1 MNILLICGSPRKQGN
16 TAQILRRLSA
26 ALEGETVTMVS
37 LAELHLNGC
46 LGCSVCQSDLEKPGC
61 VQQDDITVLLQQ
73 VMEADAVVYGTPL
86 YGHSYSGQLKLFMDR
101 HVALFKFVDGGDKA
115 VDEMEIL
122 SFIRNKP
129 VALVVSCQGP
139 EEHNTE
145 LVAIQFEKFCESS
158 LTRNLG
164 TYVFPWCDPNVEGSN
179 YSQETL
185 QRLADRISNA
195 GS

>member
-16 TAQILRRLSA
+16 TAQILRQLSI
-26 ALEGETVTMVS
+26 ALEVETITTVF
-37 LAELHLNGC
+37 LADLHLNGC
-46 LGCSVCQSDLEKPGC
+46 LGCSVCQKDLEKPGC
-61 VQQDDITVLLQQ
+61 VQQDDVTALLQQ

-86 YGHSYSGQLKLFMDR
+86 YGHSYSGLLKLLMDR

-115 VDEMEIL
+115 VEEMEIL

-145 LVAIQFEKFCESS
+145 LVAMQFEKFCESS
-158 LTRNLG
+158 LACNLG
-164 TYVFPWCDPNVEGSN
+164 TYVFPWCDPNVKGSN
-179 YSQETL
+179 YSQDTL
-185 QRLADRISNA
+185 QRLAARVRSA
-195 GS
+195 RA

>member
-16 TAQILRRLSA
+16 TAQILRQLSI

-37 LAELHLNGC
+37 LADLHLNGC
-46 LGCSVCQSDLEKPGC
+46 LGCSACQGDLEKPGC
-61 VQQDDITVLLQQ
+61 VQQDDVTALLQQ

-86 YGHSYSGQLKLFMDR
+86 YGHSYSGQLKLLMDR

-115 VDEMEIL
+115 VEEMEIL
-122 SFIRNKP
+122 SFIQDKP

-145 LVAIQFEKFCESS
+145 LVAMQFEKFCESS
-158 LTRNLG
+158 LACNLG
-164 TYVFPWCDPNVEGSN
+164 TYVFPWCDPNAKESN

-185 QRLADRISNA
+185 QRLADRIRNA

>member
-16 TAQILRRLSA
+16 TAQILRQLSI

-46 LGCSVCQSDLEKPGC
+46 LGCSVCQGDLEKPGC
-61 VQQDDITVLLQQ
+61 VQQDDATALLQQ

-101 HVALFKFVDGGDKA
+101 HVALFKFVDGGDKS

-145 LVAIQFEKFCESS
+145 LVAMQFEKFCESS
-158 LTRNLG
+158 LACNLG
-164 TYVFPWCDPNVEGSN
+164 TYVFPWCDPNVKGSN
-179 YSQETL
+179 YSQEPL
-185 QRLADRISNA
+185 QRLADRIRNA